1 MFKPSG
7 DLRRDYERLS
17 GVYTK
22 QNDRILSYQEQI
34 VSLRNSNKS
43 LEKALAREKECH
55 KEDIAQKDAVI
66 QALMNKVAHLETV
79 ANRNGTNTG
88 TPTSQTP
95 INHQK
100 VIPNSRRGS
109 GRKKGGQPGH
119 KKHTMEAFEDAEV
132 DEIVLHELDIES
144 ESCKICGSDL
154 AFTGY
159 YDVKDE
165 FDVVIKTVK
174 RRHKYALYACR
185 QCGMVTRIQVE
196 KHLKQQNQYGSNVQA
211 LALSLMV
218 TGNMAMNKVCMTLSG
233 MTGGEIHPCEG
244 YICKLY
250 RRAACFLAVFM
261 IDLKRYMI
269 QRALLYWDDTVV
281 MILTQRACIRFY
293 GDEQISYYTA
303 HEAKDLEG
311 IIEDNVLDLLTDET
325 TVMHDHNT
333 INYNKRFYF
342 KNIECIQ
349 HLERDLQKSADDN
362 PDHTWAKD
370 MKETISA
377 WTKKRKDYMEQGKE
391 RFEKEEEDKFHA
403 RIKKLMQTGHKE
415 RAKSTNPTTVPSE
428 QTLLK
433 RLEDYYDNFFGWI
446 SDFRLPTTNNLSER
460 GLRSIKSHM
469 KISGQF
475 ESEAA
480 AKNYATVKTYVE
492 TCRKNGINEMMA
504 LSRLCSGNPYTV
516 DEIFKQTP

>member
-7 DLRRDYERLS
+7 DLRRDYDHLS
-17 GVYTK
+17 DEYIRQK
-22 QNDRILSYQEQI
+22 DRILSYQEQI
-34 VSLRNSNKS
+34 VSIRSSNKR
-43 LEKALAREKECH
+43 LEKALAKEKESH

-66 QALMNKVAHLETV
+66 QALKDRIVRLETL
-79 ANRNGTNTG
+79 ANRDGTNTG

-95 INHQK
+95 ISRKK

-109 GRKKGGQPGH
+109 DRKKGGQPGH
-119 KKHTMEAFEDAEV
+119 QKHTMESFDESEV
-132 DEIVLHELDIES
+132 DENILHELDVDS
-144 ESCKICGSDL
+144 ETCKICGGDL
-154 AFTGY
+154 VFTGH
-159 YDVKDE
+159 YDEKDE
-165 FDVVIKTVK
+165 FDVIIKTVK

-185 QCGMVTRIQVE
+185 QCGMVTRIQIE
-196 KHLKQQNQYGSNVQA
+196 KRLKQPNQYGSNVQA

-218 TGNMAMNKVCMTLSG
+218 TGNMAMNKVRMFLSG
-233 MTGGEIHPCEG
+233 ITGGELHPSEG
-244 YICKLY
+244 YICNLY
-250 RRAACFLAVFM
+250 TMASKNLTVFM
-261 IDLKRYMI
+261 AGLKRIII
-269 QRALLYWDDTVV
+269 QRTLLYWDDTVI
-281 MILTQRACIRFY
+281 MILTQRACMRFY

-303 HEAKDLEG
+303 HKKKDMDS

-325 TVMHDHNT
+325 AVMHDHNMV
-333 INYNKRFYF
+333 NYNERFCF

-362 PDHTWAKD
+362 PDHTWAKN

-377 WTKKRKDYMEQGKE
+377 WIKKRKDYMEQGKE
-391 RFEKEEEDKFHA
+391 RFERDEEEKFHA
-403 RIKKLMQTGHKE
+403 RIKELIQTGHKE

-428 QTLLK
+428 KTLLK
-433 RLEDYYDNFFGWI
+433 RLEDYYDNFFRWV
-446 SDFRLPTTNNLSER
+446 SDFTFPTTNNLSER
-460 GLRSIKSHM
+460 GLRGIKSHM

-475 ESEAA
+475 ESVIA

-516 DEIFKQTP
+516 EEIFKQTP